1 MVVILQREKIISPNE
16 GKTKAYLYMAEKE
29 NKTNR
34 QRLNERL
41 KTRYP
46 EDVYE
51 GEGAMDEEA
60 YFGRLNEFAD
70 ERDADLEGY
79 RKNDEEMRGLLQ
91 RNPQAA
97 GFISD
102 MANGKNPIVLAVQR
116 LGKEGVEAIVNDPDN
131 QEIGEAYKE
140 YLDRVAKEKSLTE
153 EYEKNLAESMS
164 LLDKMQAERG
174 LTDAQ
179 AEEAMKL
186 VTDMVDE
193 VIMGKFTERT
203 LDMAL
208 NAINHDSDVA
218 TAREEGEIAGRNK
231 KIKTELRKP
240 TQGDVPMLGGG
251 GRGLAP
257 EEPKKKGYLDD
268 IIQRRKF

>member
-1 MVVILQREKIISPNE
+1 
-16 GKTKAYLYMAEKE
+16 MAEKE

-41 KTRYP
+41 SKRYP

-79 RKNDEEMRGLLQ
+79 RKNDEEMRNLLQ
-91 RNPQAA
+91 KDPTLAA
-97 GFISD
+97 FISD
-102 MANGKNPIVLAVQR
+102 SANGKHPIYSIIERVGTDGLKAM
-116 LGKEGVEAIVNDPDN
+116 LEDPEKAKEIEAAD
-131 QEIGEAYKE
+131 KS
-140 YLDRVAKEKSLTE
+140 YLERVAREKALGE
-153 EYEKNLAESMS
+153 EHEANLAESMS
-164 LLDKMQAERG
+164 RMDKMKAERG
-174 LTDAQ
+174 LTDEQ
-179 AEEAMKL
+179 ADEAMKL
-186 VTDMVDE
+186 IADIVDE

>member
-1 MVVILQREKIISPNE
+1 
-16 GKTKAYLYMAEKE
+16 MADKE
-29 NKTNR
+29 NKTQR

-41 KTRYP
+41 SKRYP
-46 EDVYE
+46 EDVYD
-51 GEGAMDEEA
+51 GMDEEA

-91 RNPQAA
+91 RDPQAA
-97 GFISD
+97 SFISD

-140 YLDRVAKEKSLTE
+140 YLDRVAKEADYTKA
-153 EYEKNLAESMS
+153 YEANLAESIS
-164 LLDKMQAERG
+164 LLDKIQTERG
-174 LTDAQ
+174 LTDEQRDA
-179 AEEAMKL
+179 AIKL

-218 TAREEGEIAGRNK
+218 TAREEGEIKGKNA
-231 KIKTELRKP
+231 KIKYELRKP
-240 TQGDVPMLGGG
+240 KQGDVPMLGGG

>member
-1 MVVILQREKIISPNE
+1 
-16 GKTKAYLYMAEKE
+16 MAEKE

-41 KTRYP
+41 SKRYP

-79 RKNDEEMRGLLQ
+79 RKNDEEMRNLLQ
-91 RNPQAA
+91 KDPTLAA
-97 GFISD
+97 FISD
-102 MANGKNPIVLAVQR
+102 SANGKHPIRSIVERV
-116 LGKEGVEAIVNDPDN
+116 GKDGFNAMLEDPETAKLIEEAD
-131 QEIGEAYKE
+131 KS
-140 YLDRVAKEKSLTE
+140 YLERVAKEKSLSD
-153 EYEKNLAESMS
+153 EYEANLAESMNR
-164 LLDKMQAERG
+164 LEKMQTERG

-186 VTDMVDE
+186 VTDIVDE

-218 TAREEGEIAGRNK
+218 NAREEGEIAGRNK

>member
-1 MVVILQREKIISPNE
+1 
-16 GKTKAYLYMAEKE
+16 MAENKQ
-29 NKTNR
+29 KTNR

-70 ERDADLEGY
+70 ERDEELNGF
-79 RKNDEEMRGLLQ
+79 RKSDKELRGLIDNDPTL
-91 RNPQAA
+91 AT
-97 GFISD
+97 FISD
-102 MANGKNPIVLAVQR
+102 SANGKHPIRSIVERV
-116 LGKEGVEAIVNDPDN
+116 GKDGFNAMLEDPEKAKLIEEADKV
-131 QEIGEAYKE
+131 
-140 YLDRVAKEKSLTE
+140 YLERVAKEKSLSD
-153 EYEKNLAESMS
+153 EYEANLAESMNR
-164 LLDKMQAERG
+164 LDKMQTERG

-179 AEEAMKL
+179 AEEAVKFVM
-186 VTDMVDE
+186 DIVDE

-257 EEPKKKGYLDD
+257 KEG
-268 IIQRRKF
+268 RKMDVFDFAEAAK

>member
-1 MVVILQREKIISPNE
+1 
-16 GKTKAYLYMAEKE
+16 MAENKQ
-29 NKTNR
+29 KTNR

-41 KTRYP
+41 SKRYP

-91 RNPQAA
+91 RDPQAA

-140 YLDRVAKEKSLTE
+140 YLDRVAKEADYTKA
-153 EYEKNLAESMS
+153 YEANLAESIS
-164 LLDKMQAERG
+164 LLDKIQTERG
-174 LTDAQ
+174 LTDEQRDA
-179 AEEAMKL
+179 AIKL

-251 GRGLAP
+251 GKNLKPQGTPKRKSVLQMAL
-257 EEPKKKGYLDD
+257 EEEKN
-268 IIQRRKF
+268 